1 MRSAEFVGG
10 KQMNP
15 TPWTHMEAR
24 EINQSV
30 PPETAQRGPV
40 IGVGKVEQQ
49 AARGENR
56 KWAEVIKCWPKRR
69 EFFLFFF
76 FSAFFFIPNS
86 FEFEF

>member
-30 PPETAQRGPV
+30 PPATAQRGPV
-40 IGVGKVEQQ
+40 ISAVGKVEQQ
-49 AARGENR
+49 ATRGESLLGG
-56 KWAEVIKCWPKRR
+56 PKSVSEAR
-69 EFFLFFF
+69 L
-76 FSAFFFIPNS
+76 S
-86 FEFEF
+86 